1 MFPFV
6 RFRIGGLVVSRS
18 VKYLGK
24 LASKLSDQETRDG
37 WWAELREEIR
47 SHAMLLC
54 CTHVIG

>member
-1 MFPFV
+1 VFFP
-6 RFRIGGLVVSRS
+6 
-18 VKYLGK
+18 GK